1 MCKVFFTNLPSP
13 GMAAGPSDG
22 VHATPNWNVFFL
34 DKFEYIIFIYLV
46 YFIWL
51 PPTEEAKYEV
61 NMWGTM
67 QGEGRWGVE
76 QGKLLMCE

>member
-34 DKFEYIIFIYLV
+34 YVWIPNFYIFGILFMIT
-46 YFIWL
+46 
-51 PPTEEAKYEV
+51 PTEKAKYDV
-61 NMWGTM
+61 NMGGTL
-67 QGEGRWGVE
+67 QGEGVE